1 MFGADGQENL
11 THEEWLEIFDRTI
24 ASVKDE
30 LKAQGRGDEFVGARV
45 IKSLERLAANADRS
59 LRQILYSTIRFL
71 SPEDLE

>member
-1 MFGADGQENL
+1 MFGADGQENV

-45 IKSLERLAANADRS
+45 IRSLE
-59 LRQILYSTIRFL
+59 
-71 SPEDLE
+71 